1 MIDRERGLEFKVSK
15 VEDRSCSKGES
26 KGLGLGEGVRAD
38 EFLMERGEFRMML
51 FLSFFFFFFLLAE
64 ILCVNILNFIA
75 NISWKG

>member
-1 MIDRERGLEFKVSK
+1 MIDRERGLEFRVSK

-51 FLSFFFFFFLLAE
+51 FLSFFFFPFGRDFVRKYFKFHCE
-64 ILCVNILNFIA
+64 Y
-75 NISWKG
+75 